1 MSWKCSTHQA
11 AVSFQC
17 LLSFWSINA
26 IISDTSIMVRHRFV
40 QRKHWSYVQQMC
52 GRGTYKQLFLS
63 LNDQPTI
70 GPIKKKD
77 NNKKNKTKTKTK
89 LVSFISKPFLLN
101 KIQKI
106 KPTFCNAIW
115 NVTSYQNLKNKNHE
129 GKKRKKINFKNMSL
143 NTDSR

>member
-70 GPIKKKD
+70 GPIKKK
-77 NNKKNKTKTKTK
+77 KK
-89 LVSFISKPFLLN
+89 LVSFISKPFLLY

-129 GKKRKKINFKNMSL
+129 GKKRKKRNFKNMSL